1 MKRLLFNFQLA
12 VEGVMSNKLRGML
25 TALGVIFGVAAV
37 IAMLAIGTGAKQSL
51 LEQMKLIGTNNIV
64 INPLKPEQIQEQE
77 DNSQTATTNAE
88 SKKKQLWTPGLTLND
103 ARVISTV
110 IPGINSISPEINNKG
125 NVVYEG
131 KYLKVNCIGTNNDYF
146 EQNNLHFDAGNQFH
160 ESHLAGGKPVCI
172 LGYNV
177 KSRLFNEEN
186 PIGKWIK
193 FRNEWLKVIGV
204 LERRSASAESLQ
216 ALGISD
222 ANSDIYIPAK
232 TALLRYEDRSR
243 KILSAIGR
251 RSNNDNDAPD
261 NYHQL
266 DRLVVKV
273 EDAHYLRASADVT
286 ARLLRRL
293 HRNTVDFEV
302 EVPEL
307 LLQQQQKTQDTFNFV
322 LAVIAGISLLVGGIG
337 IMNIMLASVME
348 RIKEIGVRRSMG
360 ATTTDI
366 ELQFLF
372 EAIIISLFGGLI
384 GVLLGVLSAKTIA
397 ASAGIPTEITLWS
410 VLLSFG
416 VAASIGLLFGLLPA
430 RKAARQDPIKA
441 LRIE

>member
-12 VEGVMSNKLRGML
+12 TEGVMSNKLRGML

-64 INPLKPEQIQEQE
+64 INPVKPEQLKEQE
-77 DNSQTATTNAE
+77 ENNQNSNNNSEGKQ
-88 SKKKQLWTPGLTLND
+88 KQLWTPGLTLND
-103 ARVISTV
+103 ARAIES
-110 IPGINSISPEINNKG
+110 ILPGVSSISPEINNKG
-125 NVVYEG
+125 NVVYNG
-131 KYLKVNCIGTNNDYF
+131 KYLKVNCIGTNNAYF
-146 EQNNLHFDAGNQFH
+146 EHNNLKLNSGSLFH
-160 ESHLAGGKPVCI
+160 QSHLEGGRPVCI
-172 LGYNV
+172 IGSNV
-177 KSRLFNEEN
+177 KSRLFYEEN
-186 PIGKWIK
+186 PIGQWIK

-204 LERRSASAESLQ
+204 LERRSVSGESLQ

-232 TALLRYEDRSR
+232 TALLRYEDRAR
-243 KILSAIGR
+243 KILTDIGR
-251 RSNNDNDAPD
+251 RSNNSNDSPD

-273 EDAHYLRASADVT
+273 NDAHYLRASADVT

-337 IMNIMLASVME
+337 IMNIMLASVLE

-360 ATTTDI
+360 ATATDI
-366 ELQFLF
+366 QLQFLF
-372 EAIIISLFGGLI
+372 ESVILSLFGGLI
-384 GVLLGVLSAKTIA
+384 GVVLGIVSAQTIA
-397 ASAGIPTEITLWS
+397 ASAGIPTEVTLWS

-416 VAASIGLLFGLLPA
+416 VAASVGLVFGLLPA
-430 RKAARQDPIKA
+430 RRAARQDPIKA
-441 LRIE
+441 LRSE

>member
-1 MKRLLFNFQLA
+1 MKA
-12 VEGVMSNKLRGML
+12 
-25 TALGVIFGVAAV
+25 
-37 IAMLAIGTGAKQSL
+37 
-51 LEQMKLIGTNNIV
+51 
-64 INPLKPEQIQEQE
+64 
-77 DNSQTATTNAE
+77 
-88 SKKKQLWTPGLTLND
+88 
-103 ARVISTV
+103 
-110 IPGINSISPEINNKG
+110 
-125 NVVYEG
+125 
-131 KYLKVNCIGTNNDYF
+131 
-146 EQNNLHFDAGNQFH
+146 
-160 ESHLAGGKPVCI
+160 
-172 LGYNV
+172 
-177 KSRLFNEEN
+177 RLFYEEN
-186 PIGKWIK
+186 PIGRWIK
-193 FRNEWLKVIGV
+193 FRQVWLKVIGV
-204 LERRSASAESLQ
+204 LQRRNVATESLQ

-222 ANSDIYIPAK
+222 ANSDIYIPTK

-243 KILSAIGR
+243 KVL
-251 RSNNDNDAPD
+251 NDLGYRETENPE

-273 EDAHYLRASADVT
+273 EDAPYLRASADVA

-337 IMNIMLASVME
+337 IMNIMLASVLE

-372 EAIIISLFGGLI
+372 ESVILSLFGGLI
-384 GVLLGVLSAKTIA
+384 GIVLGIVSARAIA
-397 ASAGIPTEITLWS
+397 ASADIPTQVTLWS

-416 VAASIGLLFGLLPA
+416 VAATVGLIFGLLPA
-430 RKAARQDPIKA
+430 RRAARQDPIKA
-441 LRIE
+441 LRSQ